1 MPKYKKTARISQWI
15 ARLFMLILMVS
26 LFLMPRFVSW
36 YAEKRIL
43 TDTAQVVLL
52 WAYYLCAVPAFW
64 ALLQIDNLLR
74 NIGKDQ
80 VFLEKNCRIV
90 TRIALC
96 CAIVSLITLVSGF
109 VYPPLLFIAVLMLF
123 LGLLVYVVSNVLS
136 AATAL
141 RDENDLTI

>member
-1 MPKYKKTARISQWI
+1 MPKYKKTARISQWV
-15 ARLFMLILMVS
+15 ARLFMLILVVS

-43 TDTAQVVLL
+43 TEAAQVVLL
-52 WAYYLCAVPAFW
+52 WAYYLCAIPAFW
-64 ALLQIDNLLR
+64 ALIQIDILLR
-74 NIGKDQ
+74 NICADQ

-90 TRIALC
+90 TQIALC

-109 VYPPLLFIAVLMLF
+109 VYPPLLFVAVLMLF

-141 RDENDLTI
+141 REENDLTI